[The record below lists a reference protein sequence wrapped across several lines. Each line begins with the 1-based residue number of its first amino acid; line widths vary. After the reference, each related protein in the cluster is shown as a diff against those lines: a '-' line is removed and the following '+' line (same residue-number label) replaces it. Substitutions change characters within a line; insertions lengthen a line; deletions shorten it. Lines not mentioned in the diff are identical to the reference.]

1 MEEGGFLAGTGQA
14 GVSSTG
20 PSVRIRPGRAVWGS
34 PHGVAGKIGSESL
47 PVSGARMPG
56 CWTVPVQRHL
66 RGFR

>member
-1 MEEGGFLAGTGQA
+1 
-14 GVSSTG
+14 V
-20 PSVRIRPGRAVWGS
+20 GS

-66 RGFR
+66 KVFRQRLRRYCLQFLDEFTPRDGYELSRQRQ